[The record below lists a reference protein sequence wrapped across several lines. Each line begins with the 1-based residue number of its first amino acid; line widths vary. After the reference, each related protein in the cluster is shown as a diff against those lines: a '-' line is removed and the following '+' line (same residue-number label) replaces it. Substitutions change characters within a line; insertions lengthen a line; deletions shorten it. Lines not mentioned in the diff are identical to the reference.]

1 MIFDRLNSIQENKIF
16 RALVLDFLELRKH
29 MITWCCWQ
37 NSVWTRL
44 MVAVSSEGGTVFPRQ
59 LCAMS
64 SVHSVQCPAPAGRW
78 RPAPHTQLL
87 SGPGTSHHA
96 ETMHPVWHGM
106 AWLPIMHGTSLS
118 DPGVVL
124 ILIQSCAGRR
134 CLQTLFCSHPSL
146 SVLSQTV
153 RSAHNGVTQ
162 SSRGSE
168 QMWGSLIAS
177 PHHQSS
183 D

>member
-1 MIFDRLNSIQENKIF
+1 
-16 RALVLDFLELRKH
+16 
-29 MITWCCWQ
+29 
-37 NSVWTRL
+37 
-44 MVAVSSEGGTVFPRQ
+44 MVAVSSEGGSVFPRQ

-64 SVHSVQCPAPAGRW
+64 SMHSVQCPAPAGRW

-106 AWLPIMHGTSLS
+106 AWLPIIHGTSLS

-146 SVLSQTV
+146 TVLSQTV

-162 SSRGSE
+162 SSRGTG

>member
-1 MIFDRLNSIQENKIF
+1 MLLTKFCVDQT
-16 RALVLDFLELRKH
+16 DGG
-29 MITWCCWQ
+29 
-37 NSVWTRL
+37 
-44 MVAVSSEGGTVFPRQ
+44 SEQRGRQ
-59 LCAMS
+59 QCSHAS
-64 SVHSVQCPAPAGRW
+64 FVPCPVCSVQLQRADGAPPRIPSYCPGRG
-78 RPAPHTQLL
+78 PVTTQRQCTR
-87 SGPGTSHHA
+87 SGMG
-96 ETMHPVWHGM
+96 
-106 AWLPIMHGTSLS
+106 WLGCPSLS